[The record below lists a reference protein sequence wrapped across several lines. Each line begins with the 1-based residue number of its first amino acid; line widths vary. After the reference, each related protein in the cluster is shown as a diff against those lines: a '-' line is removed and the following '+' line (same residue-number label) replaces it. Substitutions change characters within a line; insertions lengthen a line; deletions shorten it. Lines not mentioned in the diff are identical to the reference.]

1 MRERVAP
8 VIKNSLVTVVILLL
22 STALC
27 FVLQKIAST
36 DTHVPLIFVLAVLF
50 VSRFTDGYRYG
61 VIAAMV
67 AVVGV
72 NYIFTYPYFQIDFT
86 ITGYPITFLAMLAV
100 AISVSALTTQIK
112 KQEQMRLE
120 VEKEKMRANLLRA
133 VSHDIRTPLTSIA
146 GSAAGILDNQ
156 EVLSSEKV
164 LDLVSNIKEEAEWMV
179 RMVIAAMV
187 AVVGVNYIFTYPYF
201 QIDFTITGYP
211 ITFLAMLAVAIS
223 VSALTTQIKKQ
234 EQMRLEVEKE
244 KMRANLLRAVS
255 HDIRTPLTSIAGSAA
270 GILDNQEVLSSE
282 KVLDLVS
289 NIKEEAEWMVRMV
302 ENLLS
307 ITRMNTENAK
317 IDTREELVE
326 EVVSGSVVKF
336 QKRFPEIQVVA
347 NIPDEVLL
355 VPMDVIL
362 IEQVIVNL
370 MENSVVHGRAT
381 EIQILVERKKREI
394 VFRVKDNGSG
404 IEPEV
409 LPHMFDGSIGSSA
422 GEPGD
427 SKRNMG
433 IGLSVCK
440 SIVKAHKGNMQA
452 ANNKE
457 GGASVSFTIP
467 FEGEES

>member
-1 MRERVAP
+1 MRERVAS
-8 VIKNSLVTVVILLL
+8 VIKNSLITVVILLL
-22 STALC
+22 STVLC
-27 FVLQKIAST
+27 FALKNFAST

-164 LDLVSNIKEEAEWMV
+164 LDLV
-179 RMVIAAMV
+179 
-187 AVVGVNYIFTYPYF
+187 G
-201 QIDFTITGYP
+201 
-211 ITFLAMLAVAIS
+211 
-223 VSALTTQIKKQ
+223 
-234 EQMRLEVEKE
+234 
-244 KMRANLLRAVS
+244 
-255 HDIRTPLTSIAGSAA
+255 
-270 GILDNQEVLSSE
+270 
-282 KVLDLVS
+282 

-336 QKRFPEIQVVA
+336 QKRFPEIQVIA

-381 EIQILVERKKREI
+381 EIQILVERKKSEI

-452 ANNKE
+452 ANDKE

-467 FEGEES
+467 FEEEES

>member
-61 VIAAMV
+61 
-67 AVVGV
+67 
-72 NYIFTYPYFQIDFT
+72 
-86 ITGYPITFLAMLAV
+86 
-100 AISVSALTTQIK
+100 
-112 KQEQMRLE
+112 
-120 VEKEKMRANLLRA
+120 
-133 VSHDIRTPLTSIA
+133 
-146 GSAAGILDNQ
+146 
-156 EVLSSEKV
+156 
-164 LDLVSNIKEEAEWMV
+164 
-179 RMVIAAMV
+179 VIAAMV

>member
-1 MRERVAP
+1 MRERVAS

-22 STALC
+22 STVLC
-27 FVLQKIAST
+27 FILQNFAST
-36 DTHVPLIFVLAVLF
+36 DTHVPLVFVLAVLF

-164 LDLVSNIKEEAEWMV
+164 LELV
-179 RMVIAAMV
+179 
-187 AVVGVNYIFTYPYF
+187 G
-201 QIDFTITGYP
+201 
-211 ITFLAMLAVAIS
+211 
-223 VSALTTQIKKQ
+223 
-234 EQMRLEVEKE
+234 
-244 KMRANLLRAVS
+244 
-255 HDIRTPLTSIAGSAA
+255 
-270 GILDNQEVLSSE
+270 
-282 KVLDLVS
+282 

-336 QKRFPEIQVVA
+336 QKRFPEIQVIA

-370 MENSVVHGRAT
+370 MENSVVHGHAT
-381 EIQILVERKKREI
+381 EIQILVERKKSEI

-422 GEPGD
+422 GETGD

-440 SIVKAHKGNMQA
+440 SIVKAHKGNMRA
-452 ANNKE
+452 TNDKE

-467 FEGEES
+467 FEEEES

>member
-1 MRERVAP
+1 MKEKIYSIA
-8 VIKNSLVTVVILLL
+8 KNSLITIMILLL
-22 STALC
+22 STILC
-27 FVLQKIAST
+27 FFLRNFAST

-50 VSRFTDGYRYG
+50 VSRFTEGYCYG

-112 KQEQMRLE
+112 KQEQIRLE

-156 EVLSSEKV
+156 QVLSNEKV
-164 LDLVSNIKEEAEWMV
+164 IDLV
-179 RMVIAAMV
+179 
-187 AVVGVNYIFTYPYF
+187 G
-201 QIDFTITGYP
+201 
-211 ITFLAMLAVAIS
+211 
-223 VSALTTQIKKQ
+223 
-234 EQMRLEVEKE
+234 
-244 KMRANLLRAVS
+244 
-255 HDIRTPLTSIAGSAA
+255 
-270 GILDNQEVLSSE
+270 
-282 KVLDLVS
+282 

-326 EVVSGSVVKF
+326 EVVGGSVVKF
-336 QKRFPEIQVVA
+336 QKRFPEVQVIA

-370 MENSVVHGRAT
+370 MENSVVHGHAT
-381 EIQILVERKKREI
+381 KIKILVERKNTEI
-394 VFRVKDNGSG
+394 VFRIKDNGAG
-404 IEPEV
+404 IEEEV
-409 LPHMFDGSIGSSA
+409 LPHIFDGSIGSRS
-422 GEPGD
+422 GETGD

-440 SIVKAHKGNMQA
+440 SIVKAHKGNMMA
-452 ANNKE
+452 CNDKE

-467 FEGEES
+467 FEEEIC

>member
-1 MRERVAP
+1 MRERVAS

-22 STALC
+22 STVLC
-27 FVLQKIAST
+27 FVLQKFAST

-164 LDLVSNIKEEAEWMV
+164 LDLV
-179 RMVIAAMV
+179 
-187 AVVGVNYIFTYPYF
+187 G
-201 QIDFTITGYP
+201 
-211 ITFLAMLAVAIS
+211 
-223 VSALTTQIKKQ
+223 
-234 EQMRLEVEKE
+234 
-244 KMRANLLRAVS
+244 
-255 HDIRTPLTSIAGSAA
+255 
-270 GILDNQEVLSSE
+270 
-282 KVLDLVS
+282 

-404 IEPEV
+404 IEPEI

>member
-1 MRERVAP
+1 MKKKMYL
-8 VIKNSLVTVVILLL
+8 IMKNSLITAAILVL
-22 STALC
+22 STMLC
-27 FVLQKIAST
+27 FFLQNFAST

-61 VIAAMV
+61 VTAAMV
-67 AVVGV
+67 AVVEV

-156 EVLSSEKV
+156 EVLSGEKV
-164 LDLVSNIKEEAEWMV
+164 IDLV
-179 RMVIAAMV
+179 
-187 AVVGVNYIFTYPYF
+187 G
-201 QIDFTITGYP
+201 
-211 ITFLAMLAVAIS
+211 
-223 VSALTTQIKKQ
+223 
-234 EQMRLEVEKE
+234 
-244 KMRANLLRAVS
+244 
-255 HDIRTPLTSIAGSAA
+255 
-270 GILDNQEVLSSE
+270 
-282 KVLDLVS
+282 

-326 EVVSGSVVKF
+326 DVVSGSVAKF
-336 QKRFPEIQVVA
+336 QKRFPEVQVLA

-370 MENSVVHGRAT
+370 MENSVVHGHAS
-381 EIQILVERKKREI
+381 EIKILVERKKHEI
-394 VFRVKDNGSG
+394 VFRIKDNGAG
-404 IEPEV
+404 IEGEI
-409 LPHMFDGSIGSSA
+409 LPHIFDGSLGSRA
-422 GEPGD
+422 GESGD

-440 SIVKAHKGNMQA
+440 SIVKAHKGNMKA
-452 ANNKE
+452 VNDRE

-467 FEGEES
+467 FEE